1 MTTSSERWLD
11 AGTTH
16 SRALASCEDRCERMR
31 MLASAPMFSLWREI
45 KVELEEA
52 ADEIDKLKQ
61 RVRELEDDG
70 G

>member
-1 MTTSSERWLD
+1 
-11 AGTTH
+11 
-16 SRALASCEDRCERMR
+16 MR

-52 ADEIDKLKQ
+52 AEEIDKLKK